1 MNGVFHP
8 WKPPRRST
16 WIPTSFEV
24 VVGLDA
30 SRRGWAPQDWPPVE
44 TWGIHGRKKHI
55 FLGLQLDETDKG
67 SWKKYKIH
75 EIHFKKCIYILYVSY
90 EDYGLFGWLVGC
102 LCLCPICT
110 CAAFCKISSTT
121 AESNLRLDTL
131 VTCRA

>member
-1 MNGVFHP
+1 M
-8 WKPPRRST
+8 KSLSDST
-16 WIPTSFEV
+16 LQGA
-24 VVGLDA
+24 VGRLKTGLRCGNMGN
-30 SRRGWAPQDWPPVE
+30 SWA
-44 TWGIHGRKKHI
+44 KKHI
-55 FLGLQLDETDKG
+55 FPGLQLDETDKG

-75 EIHFKKCIYILYVSY
+75 EIHFNKHVSISYVY
-90 EDYGLFGWLVGC
+90 LIKIMVCLVGWLVGCLFVCSFVCLFAC